1 MFTNLLAA
9 RTQMGVSFV
18 FHIIFSVLGVG
29 LPVLLCLAEGLALL
43 REDASLMLLARQWTR
58 AFAILFA
65 IGAVSG
71 TIVEFEI
78 SLLWPTF
85 AGQAGAIIGLP
96 FATEGFAFFMEGIFL
111 GLYLYGW
118 GRLAPKVHWLIT
130 IPIVLSGSSSA
141 WFITSANSWM
151 NSPTGFQLSHG
162 TITNVNPFAAI
173 LNPSTPFET
182 VHMILAC
189 FVSTGFGA
197 AAVYAVGMLRGKRD
211 DYHRK
216 ALLLCLAVGAVA
228 IPLQI
233 FTGDL
238 NARSVERLQP
248 AKYAAMEGVMQS
260 GYGLPLYIGG
270 IPNPVTGQT
279 LYAITIP
286 QGESLLS
293 HFALNTFTEGLDA
306 FPPSVRPE
314 PIRVH
319 LAFDGMV
326 GCAFFILLVA
336 VLFWL
341 LFFRRKR
348 RVPKYAWLLWGVTIA
363 GVLGFLA
370 VELGWITTEEGRQPW
385 IIYNVMRVS
394 NAVTPDPWMSI
405 SFIVFSIIYLFLGTT
420 LVVFLLRLARREKTP
435 VAWSELMVVQGEEQ
449 GEGGEGGEGGEREER
464 EKPSKTAAPHD
475 EEAVT

>member
-1 MFTNLLAA
+1 MFTNLIAA
-9 RTQMGVSFV
+9 RSQMGVSFV

-43 REDASLMLLARQWTR
+43 RKDASLMALARQWTR
-58 AFAILFA
+58 VFAILFA

-78 SLLWPTF
+78 SLLWPPF

-118 GRLAPKVHWLIT
+118 GRLAPRVHWLIT

-151 NSPTGFQLSHG
+151 NSPTGFQMVHG
-162 TITNVNPFAAI
+162 TMTNIDPFAAI

-182 VHMILAC
+182 MHMILAC
-189 FVSTGFGA
+189 YVSTGFGA
-197 AAVYAVGMLRGKRD
+197 AAVYAFGMLRGKRD

-216 ALLLCLAVGAVA
+216 GLLLALAVGAVA

-233 FTGDL
+233 FSGDL
-238 NARSVERLQP
+238 NVRSVERLQP
-248 AKYAAMEGVMQS
+248 AKYAAIEGVMRS

-270 IPNPVTGQT
+270 IPDPQTGQT
-279 LYAITIP
+279 LFALAIP

-293 HFALNTFTEGLDA
+293 HFALNTYTEGLDA
-306 FPPSVRPE
+306 FAPSARPE

-326 GCAFFILLVA
+326 GCGFFILLA
-336 VLFWL
+336 GALFWFL
-341 LFFRRKR
+341 YFRRKG
-348 RVPKYAWLLWGVTIA
+348 RVPEQKWLLWCVVIA
-363 GVLGFLA
+363 GICGFLA
-370 VELGWITTEEGRQPW
+370 VEFGWITTEEGRQPW
-385 IIYNVMRVS
+385 IIYNIMHVS
-394 NAVTPDPWMSI
+394 SAVTPDPWMNI
-405 SFIVFSIIYLFLGTT
+405 SFLIFSCIYLFLGIS
-420 LVVFLLRLARREKTP
+420 LIVFLLALARRKKP
-435 VAWSELMVVQGEEQ
+435 QLSWSDLIIEEEQ
-449 GEGGEGGEGGEREER
+449 RNN
-464 EKPSKTAAPHD
+464 TNIQ
-475 EEAVT
+475 EEAIR

>member
-1 MFTNLLAA
+1 MFTNLIAA

-43 REDASLMLLARQWTR
+43 RKDASLMTLARRWTR
-58 AFAILFA
+58 VFAILFA

-78 SLLWPTF
+78 SLVWPPF
-85 AGQAGAIIGLP
+85 AGQAGSIIGLP
-96 FATEGFAFFMEGIFL
+96 FAMEGFAFFMEGIFL

-130 IPIVLSGSSSA
+130 IPIVLSGSTSA

-151 NSPTGFQLSHG
+151 NSPTGFQM
-162 TITNVNPFAAI
+162 TNGKMTNINPFAAI

-189 FVSTGFGA
+189 FVATGFGA
-197 AAVYAVGMLRGKRD
+197 AAVYAFGLLRGKQD

-238 NARSVERLQP
+238 NARSLERVQP
-248 AKYAAMEGVMQS
+248 AKYAAIEGVMRS
-260 GYGLPLYIGG
+260 GFGLPLYIGG
-270 IPNPVTGQT
+270 LPNPRTGQT
-279 LYAITIP
+279 PFAIVIP
-286 QGESLLS
+286 HGESLLS
-293 HFALNTFTEGLDA
+293 HFVLNAYTKGLDA
-306 FPPSVRPE
+306 FPADARPE

-326 GCAFFILLVA
+326 GCGFFIFLVGA
-336 VLFWL
+336 LFWL
-341 LFFRRKR
+341 LYFRRKR
-348 RVPKYAWLLWGVTIA
+348 RIPEQRWLLWGVVIA
-363 GVLGFLA
+363 GVCGFLA

-385 IIYNVMRVS
+385 IIYNIMHVS
-394 NAVTPDPWMSI
+394 SAVTPNPWMTI
-405 SFIVFSIIYLFLGTT
+405 SFIVFSCIYIFLGVT
-420 LVVFLLRLARREKTP
+420 LVVFLLQLARRKKP
-435 VAWSELMVVQGEEQ
+435 QLSWSDLIIEEENRKNINVNAQ
-449 GEGGEGGEGGEREER
+449 
-464 EKPSKTAAPHD
+464 
-475 EEAVT
+475 EEAIR

>member
-1 MFTNLLAA
+1 MFTNLIAA

-18 FHIIFSVLGVG
+18 FHIVFSVLGVG

-43 REDASLMLLARQWTR
+43 RKDASLMMLARQWTR

-78 SLLWPTF
+78 SLLWPPF

-118 GRLAPKVHWLIT
+118 GRLAPRVHWLIT
-130 IPIVLSGSSSA
+130 IPIVLAGSSSA

-151 NSPTGFQLSHG
+151 NSPTGFQLQHG
-162 TITNVNPFAAI
+162 TMTNINPFAAI

-182 VHMILAC
+182 VHMMLAC
-189 FVSTGFGA
+189 YVATGFGA
-197 AAVYAVGMLRGKRD
+197 AAVYAFGMLRGKRD

-216 ALLLCLAVGAVA
+216 ALLICLAVGAVA

-248 AKYAAMEGVMQS
+248 AKYAAMEGVMRS

-270 IPNPVTGQT
+270 FPNPQTGQT
-279 LYAITIP
+279 PFAITIP
-286 QGESLLS
+286 QGESLLA
-293 HFALNTFTEGLDA
+293 HFALNTFTEGLDS
-306 FPPSVRPE
+306 FPPDARPE
-314 PIRVH
+314 PVRVH

-326 GCAFFILLVA
+326 GCGFFILLVGA
-336 VLFWL
+336 LFWL
-341 LFFRRKR
+341 LFFKRKR
-348 RVPKYAWLLWGVTIA
+348 RIPEQKWLLAGVVIA
-363 GVLGFLA
+363 GICSFLA

-385 IIYNVMRVS
+385 IIYNVMRVA
-394 NAVTPDPWMSI
+394 NAVTPDQLMTI
-405 SFIVFSIIYLFLGTT
+405 SFVIFSIIYLFLGTT
-420 LVVFLLRLARREKTP
+420 LVVFLLQLARRKKP
-435 VAWSELMVVQGEEQ
+435 HLSWSDLVIEEANRTSA
-449 GEGGEGGEGGEREER
+449 EVE
-464 EKPSKTAAPHD
+464 
-475 EEAVT
+475 EEAVR

>member
-29 LPVLLCLAEGLALL
+29 LPVLLCLSEGLALL
-43 REDASLMLLARQWTR
+43 RKDATLLLLARQWTR

-78 SLLWPTF
+78 SLVWPTF
-85 AGQAGAIIGLP
+85 AGQGGAIIGLP
-96 FATEGFAFFMEGIFL
+96 FAAEGFAFFMEGIFL

-118 GRLAPKVHWLIT
+118 GRLAPVVHWLTT

-151 NSPTGFQLSHG
+151 NSPTGFDLVNG
-162 TITNVNPFAAI
+162 KATNINPFAAI

-189 FVSTGFGA
+189 FVTTGFGV
-197 AAVYAVGMLRGKRD
+197 AAVYAVGLLRGKRD

-216 ALLLCLAVGAVA
+216 GMLLGMAVGAIA
-228 IPLQI
+228 IPLQV
-233 FTGDL
+233 FSGDL
-238 NARSVERLQP
+238 NARSIEQLQP
-248 AKYAAMEGVMQS
+248 AKYAAMEGVMHS

-270 IPNPVTGQT
+270 IPNVETGQT
-279 LYAITIP
+279 PFAIALP
-286 QGESLLS
+286 HGESLLS
-293 HFALNTFTEGLDA
+293 HFDLNSYTRGLDT
-306 FPPSVRPE
+306 FPPNARPE

-326 GCAFFILLVA
+326 GSGFFILLVGA
-336 VLFWL
+336 VFWL
-341 LFFRRKR
+341 LYLKRKGR
-348 RVPKYAWLLWGVTIA
+348 IPEYRWLLWGVAIA
-363 GVLGFLA
+363 GILGFLA

-385 IIYNVMRVS
+385 IIYNIMHVAR
-394 NAVTPDPWMSI
+394 AVTPNPWMNI
-405 SFIVFSIIYLFLGTT
+405 SFIVFSCIYLFLGAV
-420 LVVFLLRLARREKTP
+420 LVAFLLLLARKEKP
-435 VAWSELMVVQGEEQ
+435 QVSWADLMEKEGSSEASLQ
-449 GEGGEGGEGGEREER
+449 EER
-464 EKPSKTAAPHD
+464 
-475 EEAVT
+475 V

>member
-9 RTQMGVSFV
+9 RTQMGVSLV

-43 REDASLMLLARQWTR
+43 RKDASLMALSRQWTR

-78 SLLWPTF
+78 TLLWPTF
-85 AGQAGAIIGLP
+85 ASQAGAIIGLP
-96 FATEGFAFFMEGIFL
+96 FAEEGFAFFMEGIFL
-111 GLYLYGW
+111 GLYIYGW
-118 GRLAPKVHWLIT
+118 GRLAPRVHWLIT

-151 NSPTGFQLSHG
+151 NAPTGFQMVHG
-162 TITNVNPFAAI
+162 VMTNIDPFAAM

-189 FVSTGFGA
+189 YVSTGFGA
-197 AAVYAVGMLRGKRD
+197 AAVYAFGMIRGKRD

-216 ALLLCLAVGAVA
+216 ALLLCAAVGAVA

-238 NARSVERLQP
+238 NARSLEKVQP
-248 AKYAAMEGVMQS
+248 VKYAAMEGVMSS

-270 IPNPVTGQT
+270 IPNPQTGQT
-279 LYAITIP
+279 PYAIVIP

-293 HFALNTFTEGLDA
+293 HFALNTYTTGLDA
-306 FPPSVRPE
+306 FPADVRPE
-314 PIRVH
+314 PVRVH

-326 GCAFFILLVA
+326 GCAFFIFLVA
-336 VLFWL
+336 AVFWL
-341 LFFRRKR
+341 LYFKRKR
-348 RVPKYAWLLWGVTIA
+348 RLLEKNWLLWGVVIA
-363 GVLGFLA
+363 GVCGFLA
-370 VELGWITTEEGRQPW
+370 VELGWILTEEGRQPW
-385 IIYNVMRVS
+385 IIYNIMRVS
-394 NAVTPDPWMSI
+394 RAVTPDPWMAI
-405 SFIVFSIIYLFLGTT
+405 SFIIFSVIYLFLGSI
-420 LVVFLLRLARREKTP
+420 LVTFLLLLARRKKSYP
-435 VAWSELMVVQGEEQ
+435 SWSELVV
-449 GEGGEGGEGGEREER
+449 
-464 EKPSKTAAPHD
+464 D
-475 EEAVT
+475 EEKRKSLYGEKEAAR